1 MADQR
6 YPVSIGQG
14 ETAKQYSEAYQT
26 QPGYAVQWKGILQ
39 KAHGQ
44 ALVRCLCPGKG
55 TRRLAV
61 RHRSEH
67 DSFHLSRY
75 PHTGAEHALDCLYYS
90 PDPDKSGLGA
100 YSKGV
105 VEETKDGDLK
115 IKLTLSLRKKDPA
128 EIQPMEGTSPAPSSS
143 KPSKP
148 AMTLCGLL
156 HLLWSEA
163 GLNQW
168 VPGMA
173 GKRGLGL
180 IHSRLQHAADR
191 MLASRM
197 RIGDALLI
205 ATSSAGQQADA
216 NSHKVAS
223 AIRNKRRLIVVAP
236 LAAHSEEREQAMS
249 GYLAIAGFHGVPRL
263 LMDGELWQRT
273 ARSYSAA
280 LRGWRE
286 GRRVIA
292 IVQTDQPTVPS
303 KAQALNVALMVVSDE
318 WIPVES
324 GYEAVIEAML
334 RDQGRKFIK
343 PMRFDA
349 EQEQVFPDFWLMDV
363 GAGRELPMEVYGRQD
378 PKYLARKEVKF
389 AYYTRHYGPTGWW
402 SWDASADPR
411 GLSIPAFPP
420 ARHP

>member
-1 MADQR
+1 MKKSCVTAC
-6 YPVSIGQG
+6 PVEWPDDRGISGRIRVEWVAGSPWNRWSDAYGMGGQM
-14 ETAKQYSEAYQT
+14 T
-26 QPGYAVQWKGILQ
+26 
-39 KAHGQ
+39 
-44 ALVRCLCPGKG
+44 
-55 TRRLAV
+55 
-61 RHRSEH
+61 
-67 DSFHLSRY
+67 
-75 PHTGAEHALDCLYYS
+75 
-90 PDPDKSGLGA
+90 
-100 YSKGV
+100 
-105 VEETKDGDLK
+105 VE
-115 IKLTLSLRKKDPA
+115 
-128 EIQPMEGTSPAPSSS
+128 
-143 KPSKP
+143 
-148 AMTLCGLL
+148 
-156 HLLWSEA
+156 
-163 GLNQW
+163 
-168 VPGMA
+168 
-173 GKRGLGL
+173 
-180 IHSRLQHAADR
+180 
-191 MLASRM
+191 
-197 RIGDALLI
+197 
-205 ATSSAGQQADA
+205 SA
-216 NSHKVAS
+216 
-223 AIRNKRRLIVVAP
+223 VVAP

-263 LMDGELWQRT
+263 LMDEELWQRT
-273 ARSYSAA
+273 ARSYAAA

-324 GYEAVIEAML
+324 GYEAVIEALL
-334 RDQGRKFIK
+334 RDQGRRFIK

-378 PKYLARKEVKF
+378 PKYLARKEVKC